1 MVVLTVVGRF
11 SKAAHFIPLPKLPS
25 ARETAQVMVDHV
37 FKIHGLP
44 TDVVSDRG
52 PQFTSQF
59 WGEFC
64 RLIGA
69 SSSLSSGFHP
79 QTNGQAERTNQI
91 LGRML
96 RSLTSQSPASWCDQ
110 LSWAEYAHN
119 SLPSSATGLSPFHAC
134 LGYQPPLFTSQK
146 TESSVPSVQ
155 AFIQRCRCTW
165 RRVSSALCRSRAR
178 TRRAANRHRVKAPR
192 YVCGQKVWLSTQN
205 LPLQVSSRKL
215 MPRFIGPFSIVK
227 VLSPVA
233 VKLRLSRQ
241 LRRVHP
247 IFHVS
252 CIKPVIRTPTRPTR
266 PPPALDEGSSIY
278 RVRRLLDV
286 RPRGWGHQ
294 FLVDWEGYG
303 PEERRWIPARDVL
316 DRSLIED
323 FYRSRQSPSSGAPGG
338 AR

>member
-1 MVVLTVVGRF
+1 
-11 SKAAHFIPLPKLPS
+11 
-25 ARETAQVMVDHV
+25 
-37 FKIHGLP
+37 
-44 TDVVSDRG
+44 
-52 PQFTSQF
+52 
-59 WGEFC
+59 
-64 RLIGA
+64 
-69 SSSLSSGFHP
+69 
-79 QTNGQAERTNQI
+79 
-91 LGRML
+91 ML

-110 LSWAEYAHN
+110 LSWAHN
-119 SLPSSATGLSPFHAC
+119 SLPSTATGLSPFHAC
-134 LGYQPPLFTSQK
+134 LVYQPPLFTSQE

-155 AFIQRCRCTW
+155 AFIQRCRRTW
-165 RRVSSALCRSRAR
+165 RRVRSALCRSRAR

-233 VKLRLSRQ
+233 VKLRLSHQ

-247 IFHVS
+247 VFHVS
-252 CIKPVIRTPTRPTR
+252 CIKPVIRIPTR

-286 RPRGWGHQ
+286 RPRGRGHQ

-303 PEERRWIPARDVL
+303 PEERWWIPAGTSWIARSSTISTVL
-316 DRSLIED
+316 VSLLLRE
-323 FYRSRQSPSSGAPGG
+323 RLEALVEGG
-338 AR
+338 VLS

>member
-1 MVVLTVVGRF
+1 MVDRF

-25 ARETAQVMVDHV
+25 AKETAQLMVDHV

-79 QTNGQAERTNQI
+79 QTNGQAARTNQI

-119 SLPSSATGLSPFHAC
+119 TLPSTATGLSPFHAC
-134 LGYQPPLFTSQK
+134 LGYQPPLFTSQE

-155 AFIQRCRCTW
+155 AFIQRCRRTW
-165 RRVSSALCRSRAR
+165 RRVRSALCRSRVR

-233 VKLRLSRQ
+233 VKLRLSNQ

-247 IFHVS
+247 VFHVS
-252 CIKPVIRTPTRPTR
+252 CIKPVIRIPTRPTR

-286 RPRGWGHQ
+286 CPRGGATSFWWIGRGTVLRRGGGSRPGMSWIARSSTISTV
-294 FLVDWEGYG
+294 LVSLLRERLEALVEGG
-303 PEERRWIPARDVL
+303 VL
-316 DRSLIED
+316 S
-323 FYRSRQSPSSGAPGG
+323 
-338 AR
+338 